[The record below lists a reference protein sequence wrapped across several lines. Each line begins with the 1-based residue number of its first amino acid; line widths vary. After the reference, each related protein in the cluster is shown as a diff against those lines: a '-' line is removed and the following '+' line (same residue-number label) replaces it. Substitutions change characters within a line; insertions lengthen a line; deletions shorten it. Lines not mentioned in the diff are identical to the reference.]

1 MVGPIAS
8 AAPLSTSTL
17 ETARD
22 SLMMAKL
29 KDVYFCEDKD

>member
-8 AAPLSTSTL
+8 TAPLSTSTL

-22 SLMMAKL
+22 SLMTVKL
-29 KDVYFCEDKD
+29 KDVYFCKDKD